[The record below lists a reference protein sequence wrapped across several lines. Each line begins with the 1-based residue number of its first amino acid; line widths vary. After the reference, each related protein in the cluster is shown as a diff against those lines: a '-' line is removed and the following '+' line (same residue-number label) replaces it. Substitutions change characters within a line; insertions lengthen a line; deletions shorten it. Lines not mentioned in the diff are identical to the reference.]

1 MSPTTT
7 YRLDTDGGFGEALL
21 ERVNRFKIR
30 VRAEIELTAATERP
44 LDDGSDRERIEAGW
58 PRMGAEIIAGET
70 IPAETGLN
78 ELAVNFKKG
87 CYPGQELVERMDSR
101 AAVAPRSL
109 RRLDVAEGA
118 HAGDP
123 IVDADGNEVGVLT
136 TVSGTRALG
145 YVKRNSVVGEPVT
158 HS

>member
-1 MSPTTT
+1 
-7 YRLDTDGGFGEALL
+7 
-21 ERVNRFKIR
+21 
-30 VRAEIELTAATERP
+30 
-44 LDDGSDRERIEAGW
+44 
-58 PRMGAEIIAGET
+58 
-70 IPAETGLN
+70 
-78 ELAVNFKKG
+78 
-87 CYPGQELVERMDSR
+87 MDSR

-118 HAGDP
+118 AAGDP

-145 YVKRNSVVGEPVT
+145 YVKRNSDVGEPVT

>member
-1 MSPTTT
+1 
-7 YRLDTDGGFGEALL
+7 
-21 ERVNRFKIR
+21 
-30 VRAEIELTAATERP
+30 
-44 LDDGSDRERIEAGW
+44 
-58 PRMGAEIIAGET
+58 MGAEIVVGET

-78 ELAVNFKKG
+78 AVAVNFKKG

-118 HAGDP
+118 AAGDP

-145 YVKRNSVVGEPVT
+145 YVKRSSDVGEPVT

>member
-1 MSPTTT
+1 M
-7 YRLDTDGGFGEALL
+7 
-21 ERVNRFKIR
+21 
-30 VRAEIELTAATERP
+30 ELTSAATQPPVDTLAGDARE
-44 LDDGSDRERIEAGW
+44 RERIEAGW
-58 PRMGAEIIAGET
+58 PRMGAEIVAGET

-78 ELAVNFKKG
+78 AVAVNFKKG

-109 RRLDVAEGA
+109 RRLDVAEGVA
-118 HAGDP
+118 AGDP

-145 YVKRNSVVGEPVT
+145 YVKRSSDVGEPVT